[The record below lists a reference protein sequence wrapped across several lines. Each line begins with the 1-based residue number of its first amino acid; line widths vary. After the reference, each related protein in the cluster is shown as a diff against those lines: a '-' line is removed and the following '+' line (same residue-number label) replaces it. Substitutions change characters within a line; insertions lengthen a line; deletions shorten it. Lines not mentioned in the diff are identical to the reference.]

1 MVISTLS
8 DSLNYGLQ
16 SMRTQIGDTV
26 FGAPIRLGVTGLARS
41 GKTVFMTSLIANLL
55 HSGRFQHVQAFGQN
69 RVELVFLQPQPDD
82 TIPRFAYE
90 THLAALQSTPPRWPE
105 NTTGISQ
112 IRLSLR
118 LKPHGFLSGLRGT
131 YVQHIDLV
139 DYPGEW
145 LLDLILLDK
154 TYDQWAQ
161 SMLDRMQRHSFGNAY
176 LAQLADI
183 APDREFDETTAQAL
197 AKSYTASLDCARASG
212 MADLTPGRFLLPGDL
227 AGSPV
232 LTFAPMPPQNRAKRG
247 SLYREMERRFDAY
260 KAKVV
265 RPFFRDHFSQ
275 IDRQVILLDLLGALH
290 QGPDATRDLQNSL
303 SALLQ
308 AFRTGQ
314 NSILSRLFLGNRVEK
329 ILFAA
334 TKADHIPTSQH
345 DRMTKTLQ
353 ALLDQAQ
360 RTAQFSG
367 VATGAMSI
375 ASVRSTTD
383 LQQKHNGQM
392 LDLVQG
398 TLLETGKPVAF
409 HAGTLP
415 ADPQQLLADL
425 TQQIPKWSTAD
436 YSAAAFAPPPNP
448 LQTGRGI
455 AHIRLDQAAEFL
467 FGDRL

>member
-8 DSLNYGLQ
+8 DSLQHGLQ

-41 GKTVFMTSLIANLL
+41 GKTVFLTSLITNLL
-55 HSGRFQHVQAFGQN
+55 HSGRFQSVKAVAQN
-69 RVELVFLQPQPDD
+69 RVELAYLQPQPDD
-82 TIPRFAYE
+82 TVPRFAYE

-118 LKPHGFLSGLRGT
+118 IKPHGILSGLRGT

-145 LLDLILLDK
+145 LLDLLLLDK

-161 SMLDRMQRHSFGNAY
+161 SMLDRMERHRFGHDY
-176 LAQLADI
+176 LAQLADM
-183 APDREFDETTAQAL
+183 APSQEFDETIALAL
-197 AKSYTASLDCARASG
+197 AKSYTANLDLAREKG

-232 LTFAPMPPQNRAKRG
+232 LTFAPMYPQNRAKRG
-247 SLYREMERRFDAY
+247 SLYREMERRFEAY

-290 QGPDATRDLQNSL
+290 QGPDSTRDLQNSL

-308 AFRTGQ
+308 AFRTGK
-314 NSILSRLFLGNRVEK
+314 NSMLSRLFLGNRVEK

-367 VATGAMSI
+367 IDTGAMSI
-375 ASVRSTTD
+375 ASVRCTTD
-383 LQQKHNGQM
+383 LKQKHNGRM

-409 HAGTLP
+409 HAGALP

-425 TQQIPKWSTAD
+425 AQENSEWSSAD
-436 YSAAAFAPPPNP
+436 YSAAGFAPPPNP

>member
-1 MVISTLS
+1 LVLSTIS
-8 DSLNYGLQ
+8 DSLQDGLQ

-55 HSGRFQHVQAFGQN
+55 HSGRFQHVKAFGQN
-69 RVELVFLQPQPDD
+69 RVELVYLQPQPDD

-90 THLAALQSTPPRWPE
+90 THLAALQSTPPRWPD
-105 NTTGISQ
+105 NTKGISQ

-118 LKPHGFLSGLRGT
+118 IKPQGFLSGLRGA

-145 LLDLILLDK
+145 LLDLTLLDK
-154 TYDQWAQ
+154 SFDQW
-161 SMLDRMQRHSFGNAY
+161 SRDMLDRMARHDFGTDYLSRLSNCDPDSDFDEGTAQT
-176 LAQLADI
+176 LAQ
-183 APDREFDETTAQAL
+183 
-197 AKSYTASLDCARASG
+197 SYTNSLDQARIAG

-232 LTFAPMPPQNRAKRG
+232 LTFAPMTLDHRAKRG
-247 SLYREMERRFDAY
+247 SLYRELERRYDAY
-260 KAKVV
+260 KSKVV

-314 NSILSRLFLGNRVEK
+314 NSMLSRLFLGNRVEK

-353 ALLDQAQ
+353 VLLDQAQ

-367 VATGAMSI
+367 VQTGAMSI

-383 LQQKHNGQM
+383 LQQKHNGQL

-398 TLLETGKPVAF
+398 ILLETGKPVAF
-409 HAGTLP
+409 HAGALP
-415 ADPQQLLADL
+415 SDPQQFLADL
-425 TQQIPKWSTAD
+425 NQGKSDWTTAD
-436 YSAAAFAPPPNP
+436 YSAAGFAPPPNP